1 MKNVALF
8 RAVLALALLGLA
20 TSGMAQTATGQ
31 ITGTVKD
38 ATGAVVPGATVTVT
52 SELTGSKREVTTGRD
67 GNYVIPLLPVS
78 TYSVSASLT
87 GFKAAKRTGVR
98 LSVDQTVRIDVDLQT
113 GDLSEAVEVQAGAL
127 ALDSETAT
135 VGQVI
140 TEKQI
145 TDLPLNGRNFLSL
158 LFLGAGAV
166 EAEGEQGSMRQGA
179 GNAISIMGSRPTSNN
194 FMIDGTSNVDTA
206 LGTPAAILSIDALE
220 EFKEQTKTYSAEYGF
235 SANQINLVSK
245 SGTNEFHGTLFGFMR
260 DDSLDA
266 KNFFDP
272 PDKEKPLLD
281 QKQFGGVVTG
291 PIIKNKTFF
300 LVNYEGTRIERGF
313 SSFFRVPNP
322 NELAGRFSTTIID
335 PTTGQ
340 PFPNNTIPSSRFSRL
355 AQVALDQDWY
365 PAPNSDSPLGNYSVV
380 RTPSPDPEPVHGPD
394 RPGPGPLRPGLR
406 PLHGHEVREPT
417 DLGKHPGHLGPDLH
431 PERQELAGLP
441 HLAHPQQPGELVPLR
456 PRLGRRSSQAH
467 RVPPVR
473 HRHPGQYGA
482 LPGHPRRPAELPER
496 RHSGLLRHRRPGQR
510 LLREHPAHVGHQQ
523 HHHLDQGQPHLQ
535 HRRQLPP
542 VVAAAGSR
550 HGLHGEL
557 RLRRRVHPHRQPGRG
572 LPSRLLHERL
582 LLPARG
588 LQRPGTGRQPA

>member
-1 MKNVALF
+1 MKNAALF
-8 RAVLALALLGLA
+8 RSVLALALLGLA
-20 TSGMAQTATGQ
+20 TSGMAQSATGQ

-38 ATGAVVPGATVTVT
+38 ATGAVVPGAIVTAT
-52 SELTGSKREVTTGRD
+52 SELTGAKREVTSGRD
-67 GNYVIPLLPVS
+67 GNYVIPAPAGQHVL
-78 TYSVSASLT
+78 
-87 GFKAAKRTGVR
+87 GVR
-98 LSVDQTVRIDVDLQT
+98 LADGLQGRQAHRSAAERRSDRAHRRRPARR

-166 EAEGEQGSMRQGA
+166 EADGEQGSMRQGA

-260 DDSLDA
+260 NESLDA

-272 PDKEKPLLD
+272 PDKEKPELD

-313 SSFFRVPNP
+313 SSVLPGAQSERAARPLLHDDHRPHDRPAVPEQHHP
-322 NELAGRFSTTIID
+322 R
-335 PTTGQ
+335 
-340 PFPNNTIPSSRFSRL
+340 
-355 AQVALDQDWY
+355 VALL
-365 PAPNSDSPLGNYSVV
+365 APGAGGAGSGLVPRPQLGLAA
-380 RTPSPDPEPVHGPD
+380 RELLGRADASPDPEPVHGPD
-394 RPGPGPLRPGLR
+394 RPGPGPLRPRLR
-406 PLHGHEVREPT
+406 PLHRHALREPT
-417 DLGKHPGHLGPDLH
+417 DHGKHPGALGPDSSS
-431 PERQELAGLP
+431 RT
-441 HLAHPQQPGELVPLR
+441 
-456 PRLGRRSSQAH
+456 PR
-467 RVPPVR
+467 
-473 HRHPGQYGA
+473 
-482 LPGHPRRPAELPER
+482 
-496 RHSGLLRHRRPGQR
+496 
-510 LLREHPAHVGHQQ
+510 
-523 HHHLDQGQPHLQ
+523 
-535 HRRQLPP
+535 
-542 VVAAAGSR
+542 
-550 HGLHGEL
+550 
-557 RLRRRVHPHRQPGRG
+557 
-572 LPSRLLHERL
+572 
-582 LLPARG
+582 
-588 LQRPGTGRQPA
+588 TGRCPTPGPSAATW